1 MIHNFC
7 PRQSSPAIFTK
18 LYFHSFTKELG
29 SRDSKDSSKV
39 KTNTDDVCS
48 MSSENVKES
57 EEEATLDVSAAIQ
70 AVESFENSGGDVGE
84 LSDED
89 EVPIVFLA
97 RFLCSKFLLS
107 GVKGGLVP
115 DKQVRV
121 SIKVLALHSLSL
133 LLHFHPNTLLLK
145 LHKRTI
151 DDNDIDNN
159 DMQDIRDVLLYASHS
174 DPQLKGNVALLIGAF
189 VSSEAACTC
198 SLDGDFLRGK

>member
-1 MIHNFC
+1 MND
-7 PRQSSPAIFTK
+7 
-18 LYFHSFTKELG
+18 EDVG
-29 SRDSKDSSKV
+29 S
-39 KTNTDDVCS
+39 T
-48 MSSENVKES
+48 SSENVKES

-107 GVKGGLVP
+107 GIKGGLVP

-121 SIKVLALHSLSL
+121 SIKVLALHSISL

-145 LHKRTI
+145 LHKRT
-151 DDNDIDNN
+151 NNDNN
-159 DMQDIRDVLLYASHS
+159 DMQDIRDVLLYVSHS

-189 VSSEAACTC
+189 ISSEAACTC
-198 SLDGDFLRGK
+198 SLDGESPGK